1 MQLVC
6 RDRNRLAL
14 EADIMGAALHGIEN
28 LCCLTGD
35 DVTAGDEPEARRVF
49 DLDSVAADRA
59 RQGHGGRAA
68 T

>member
-14 EADIMGAALHGIEN
+14 EADIVGAALHGIEN
-28 LCCLTGD
+28 VCCLTGD

-49 DLDSVAADRA
+49 DLDSHPADRA
-59 RQGHGGRAA
+59 RPRHRAPAA